1 MTRRTVT
8 MSAIVI
14 FEDDDLMYELLREW
28 LTRAGYGVRDP
39 STRFEPNIRL
49 DLGIVSIK
57 APKVEGDAGI
67 QALQREQPGVPII
80 ALTCR
85 ARSGLSCEGETARAL
100 GVHWVIAKPLT
111 RHALLAAVEA
121 LIGSAS
127 P

>member
-1 MTRRTVT
+1 
-8 MSAIVI
+8 
-14 FEDDDLMYELLREW
+14 MYDLLREW
-28 LTRAGYGVRDP
+28 LTRAGYGVQGP
-39 STRFEPNIRL
+39 STRLEPGIRL
-49 DLGIVSIK
+49 DLVIVSIK
-57 APKVEGDAGI
+57 TPKVEGDARI
-67 QALQREQPGVPII
+67 QALQREHPGVPII

-100 GVHWVIAKPLT
+100 GVDWVIAKPLT

>member
-1 MTRRTVT
+1 MTGRTVT

-14 FEDDDLMYELLREW
+14 FEEDDLMYDLLREW
-28 LTRAGYGVRDP
+28 LTRAGYGVQGP
-39 STRFEPNIRL
+39 STRLEPGIRL
-49 DLGIVSIK
+49 DLVIVSIK
-57 APKVEGDAGI
+57 TPKVEGDARI
-67 QALQREQPGVPII
+67 QALQREHPGVPII

-100 GVHWVIAKPLT
+100 GVDWVIAKPLT